1 MLVVA
6 VVLVVVAGDLVV
18 LVEACTHGEVVPDR
32 VFKPLCALRLHKG
45 EPSPD
50 KGVDLCGA
58 QGAFLARVQ
67 RQRNQAGV
75 SDVNSVSLV
84 VESKGIHG
92 LLFLFAWFVGEGGGA
107 SVLLVETMGEGEL
120 EERKKCRAVALL
132 WLLLF
137 VGGAVLCLQ
146 YARQRS
152 KKQE

>member
-67 RQRNQAGV
+67 RQRNQALERTHAGY
-75 SDVNSVSLV
+75 
-84 VESKGIHG
+84 K
-92 LLFLFAWFVGEGGGA
+92 ATKEG
-107 SVLLVETMGEGEL
+107 
-120 EERKKCRAVALL
+120 R
-132 WLLLF
+132 
-137 VGGAVLCLQ
+137 GGAVQMTKNERVLRKT
-146 YARQRS
+146 RQDRDQD
-152 KKQE
+152 KTRQTQHTTA